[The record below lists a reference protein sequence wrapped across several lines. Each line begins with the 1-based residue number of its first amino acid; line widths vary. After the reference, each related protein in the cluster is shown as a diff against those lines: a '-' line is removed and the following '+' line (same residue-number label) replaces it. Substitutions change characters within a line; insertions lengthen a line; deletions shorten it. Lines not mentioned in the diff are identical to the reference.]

1 MRPMKASDFLPQR
14 APFLLVDEMLAC
26 EKYLC
31 RTDFKVP
38 SVHPLVKEEILLEA
52 GVLEN
57 IAQTCATHIGYL
69 SRHVPVRIGV
79 VASVRNLKIYA
90 LPRVGQVV
98 ETLVEEQ
105 GDPIFSVSVYLAKV
119 TVAGETIAE
128 GEMRVMLTER
138 EPDK

>member
-1 MRPMKASDFLPQR
+1 MKASDFLPQR

-31 RTDFKVP
+31 STDFKVP
-38 SVHPLVKEEILLEA
+38 LVHPLVKEGVLLEA

-79 VASVRNLKIYA
+79 VASVRNLKISA

-98 ETLVEEQ
+98 ETSVEEQ

-138 EPDK
+138 EPSK